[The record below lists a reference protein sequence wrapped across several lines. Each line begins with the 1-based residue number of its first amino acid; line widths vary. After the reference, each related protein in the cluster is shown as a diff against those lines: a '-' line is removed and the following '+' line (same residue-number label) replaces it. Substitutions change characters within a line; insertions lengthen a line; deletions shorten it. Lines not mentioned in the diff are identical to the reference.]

1 MNAFLPM
8 IKTVEAAPISSLA
21 TIFNFLPFKLSYL
34 EAFNLV
40 RSSIQEKIKDE
51 LIMPCE
57 PFLIPEE
64 VSANLDSGRVLP
76 GFCELLHQLGSDG
89 FVGYHI
95 LHDKRILHHV
105 IDDNNFGHVLNF
117 LGVEYMDCDWYCNV
131 IQGGNFV
138 PLSSEDLYLQL
149 LSFGASAITEVPL
162 LRCMDKHDKLI
173 LCSINSAKRG
183 INKICFAK
191 DQHGNSSMNKWN
203 REFIDVS
210 GVDFFPGSTSSY
222 LP

>member
-1 MNAFLPM
+1 M
-8 IKTVEAAPISSLA
+8 IKTGEAAPISSLA

-34 EAFNLV
+34 EAFNHV

-57 PFLIPEE
+57 PFSNTRSFCKPWFRKSFARFLWTST
-64 VSANLDSGRVLP
+64 SAG
-76 GFCELLHQLGSDG
+76 CSDG

-117 LGVEYMDCDWYCNV
+117 LGVEYMDCDWYCSV

-138 PLSSEDLYLQL
+138 SLSSDDLFLQL

-162 LRCMDKHDKLI
+162 LRCMDKHAKLI

-183 INKICFAK
+183 INKVCFAK
-191 DQHGNSSMNKWN
+191 DQHGNSWMNKWN
-203 REFIDVS
+203 SEFIDVS